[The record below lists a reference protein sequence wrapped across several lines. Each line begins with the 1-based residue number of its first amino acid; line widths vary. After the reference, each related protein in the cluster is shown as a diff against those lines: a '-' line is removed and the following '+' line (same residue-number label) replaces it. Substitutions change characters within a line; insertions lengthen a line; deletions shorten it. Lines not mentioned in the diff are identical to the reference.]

1 MNFGSTPALT
11 ARYQYPGAA
20 PRLSEPNAI
29 SKPTYAEVP
38 PVNPGLSSSNTPDP
52 NYDPNKVR
60 PAKCKTCP
68 YRGQSALADLVPEL
82 VTVALTQ
89 GNHFCHAEQ
98 LQGLT
103 PTWHCRGTRDIQ
115 LQAFYKMGVLEEPT
129 DQCWAETLAK
139 LRSGAR

>member
-1 MNFGSTPALT
+1 MIGRAEAIMNFGSTPTLT
-11 ARYQYPGAA
+11 ARCLSPGAA

-60 PAKCKTCP
+60 PSKCKTCP

-98 LQGLT
+98 LQ
-103 PTWHCRGTRDIQ
+103 
-115 LQAFYKMGVLEEPT
+115 AFYKMGVLEEPT